1 MKVIVGLPNDNL
13 NNIGHFIVNIHVH
26 LQIVVLFWD
35 KGNKDYV
42 AKDLNILLVL
52 FIIIIIR

>member
-52 FIIIIIR
+52 IIIIIR